1 MKREDIYWAR
11 EIWRHMSWP
20 SFFSFWS
27 FALQIH
33 KALWEKKN
41 WNYVIADRNHVVPKW
56 VSVTQCWITVA
67 KFLCFLKICSSIL
80 ILARSPWWI
89 MCSCHFLNRFREEIR
104 YQETICSWLRR
115 LLGEKKSL
123 EQARGVYRNLLGNEL
138 NWLSIAEFIIIIVF
152 NYWFGY
158 LFSSSKTSDQK

>member
-1 MKREDIYWAR
+1 M
-11 EIWRHMSWP
+11 
-20 SFFSFWS
+20 
-27 FALQIH
+27 
-33 KALWEKKN
+33 
-41 WNYVIADRNHVVPKW
+41 
-56 VSVTQCWITVA
+56 
-67 KFLCFLKICSSIL
+67 
-80 ILARSPWWI
+80 
-89 MCSCHFLNRFREEIR
+89 R